1 MAVSNISWRVLRRAR
16 MNQGVVADMYFSPFI
31 PDFRYIDEYS
41 YVPILGLSVIDMN
54 LMMGRAVF
62 G

>member
-1 MAVSNISWRVLRRAR
+1 